1 MKPITWI
8 NRAIESGKLSMQ
20 DLADLV
26 PFAQR
31 ELGVHDDGKPGART
45 IAALK
50 RAIKPSAVPVPPN
63 RQAAKQLYGDPS
75 WVKTGRGRLVDIDD
89 KWEQENVRWFRL
101 HTGRRVRFHK
111 LVGHE
116 LVELFEK
123 ACTESGYTPSN
134 GPQTYV
140 PRVIGGTDRLSYHA
154 LAVAFDVSPRGNP
167 WGGVQRDGSP
177 SELRQNMAECKRA
190 GRPSFVE
197 IFEAAGWT
205 WGGRWRHPKTKERN
219 KGDDMHFQRVG

>member
-1 MKPITWI
+1 MTTRWI
-8 NRAIESGKLSMQ
+8 NKALKDGKLTIAQ
-20 DLADLV
+20 LAALV

-31 ELGVHDDGKPGART
+31 ELGVRDDGKPGAAT
-45 IAALK
+45 LAALD
-50 RAIKPSAVPVPPN
+50 RALSPAVVPIPPN
-63 RQAAKQLYGDPS
+63 RAAAKQIYGDPS
-75 WVKTGRGRLVDIDD
+75 WRKTGKGRAVDIDD
-89 KWEQENVRWFRL
+89 RWEQENIRWFRL

-111 LVGHE
+111 LAGDE
-116 LVELFEK
+116 LVELFK
-123 ACTESGYTPSN
+123 AACEESGYTPSS

-177 SELRQNMAECKRA
+177 SELRQNMAECRRA
-190 GRPSFVE
+190 GRRSFVDV
-197 IFEAAGWT
+197 FEAAGWT
-205 WGGRWRHPKTKERN
+205 WGGRWRHPKTKKPN